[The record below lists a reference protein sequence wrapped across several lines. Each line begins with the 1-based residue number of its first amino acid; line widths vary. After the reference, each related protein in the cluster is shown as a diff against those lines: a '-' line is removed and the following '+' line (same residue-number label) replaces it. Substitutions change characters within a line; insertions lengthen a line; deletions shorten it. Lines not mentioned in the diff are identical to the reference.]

1 MKFVPNEWGLY
12 KNRRSLHGE
21 RGLKSK
27 FFIPLLKPFS
37 RRSLHGE
44 RGLKFLG
51 PNDSMQ
57 AYWSLPSRGAWIEI
71 LIYNQ
76 CGQPARSL
84 PSRGAWIEINR
95 INSFLFVRCVAPFTG
110 SVD

>member
-1 MKFVPNEWGLY
+1 MKFYLIREKVKRNEG
-12 KNRRSLHGE
+12 RSLHGE
-21 RGLKSK
+21 RGLKS
-27 FFIPLLKPFS
+27 LDVTV
-37 RRSLHGE
+37 
-44 RGLKFLG
+44 LG
-51 PNDSMQ
+51 DKKR
-57 AYWSLPSRGAWIEI
+57 SLPSRGAWIEI